1 VSGVWDLPLSPWER
15 GSAGEAVTITRATEA
30 DVDALVALY
39 DEAAAWLMARGSRQ
53 WPPGWWTPKVVA
65 KEMRAGHELYLARRG
80 DAPVGKLTLQWDD
93 TEVWGEQPPDA
104 GYVHG
109 LCVSRAVAGRGLG
122 AALLDWAAQRV
133 RANGRGLT
141 NAQGYGF
148 ILTGWGAGALAG
160 ALLASALGNRINR
173 GLYSLLFFTLQVF
186 AVSALAYATSA
197 LMAVGCMATFG
208 LLNSLGNVSFLTLI
222 QRKLPRNLL
231 GRIMGVFTF
240 CNFATL
246 PLSVAVGGF
255 ATARFGASPVI
266 LGGAAIML
274 GAMVIAFASREIRT
288 M

>member
-1 VSGVWDLPLSPWER
+1 MSGVWDLPLSPWER

-133 RANGRGLT
+133 RANGRC
-141 NAQGYGF
+141 
-148 ILTGWGAGALAG
+148 
-160 ALLASALGNRINR
+160 LLRLD
-173 GLYSLLFFTLQVF
+173 
-186 AVSALAYATSA
+186 
-197 LMAVGCMATFG
+197 CMAANPALRAYYEG
-208 LLNSLGNVSFLTLI
+208 L
-222 QRKLPRNLL
+222 
-231 GRIMGVFTF
+231 
-240 CNFATL
+240 
-246 PLSVAVGGF
+246 GF
-255 ATARFGASPVI
+255 ACRGI
-266 LGGAAIML
+266 GDEGWAAL
-274 GAMVIAFASREIRT
+274 YERPA
-288 M
+288 